1 MVGKVCKGENGNMGE
16 QIARNPLVGRHGRE
30 LPCLNCNASINY
42 GDERCAECGTRYVWE
57 DILDFL
63 SQTVGIP
70 EGHESDGIEP
80 LFDQGGVECGYFDV
94 KNGIVAYLGRP
105 KGGDGP
111 LECTRCGTIL
121 EIELDRCPLCGGTP
135 KRMVAG
141 IAKIITGLI
150 PDAGDISDSG
160 DNIPREQLAEGEEY
174 LQFEDFHGHDS
185 IDDSKPILPVLPSE
199 KGFFVHL
206 NVESGEIDYL
216 TRDLAPGNAAIAN
229 VSCAQKVEI
238 DAFDR
243 IKMIFDDQSSTIL
256 SMTANGPMTASEI
269 CHALNVPRSVC
280 YRKLKILTDAHLLNA
295 RRIDDVG
302 DAHTT
307 RYLSNIDM
315 VYVSLENGDMKM
327 VVRMKGAKKTPN
339 Q

>member
-1 MVGKVCKGENGNMGE
+1 ME
-16 QIARNPLVGRHGRE
+16 QVAKDPPVERHGRE
-30 LPCLNCNASINY
+30 LPCLNCSASINY
-42 GDERCAECGTRYVWE
+42 GDERCSECGTRYVWE

-63 SQTVGIP
+63 SQTIGM
-70 EGHESDGIEP
+70 EGNGADGIEP

-94 KNGIVAYLGRP
+94 KNGVVAYVGRP
-105 KGGDGP
+105 KAGDGP

-121 EIELDRCPLCGGTP
+121 EIELTRCPLCGGTT
-135 KRMVAG
+135 KRMVSG

-150 PDAGDISDSG
+150 PNADEVSDSM
-160 DNIPREQLAEGEEY
+160 DEIPLGRDSDGEEY
-174 LQFEDFHGHDS
+174 SPFEYLHGHDT
-185 IDDSKPILPVLPSE
+185 IDDSRPILPSLPSE

-216 TRDLAPGNAAIAN
+216 TRDLAAGNSAGADI
-229 VSCAQKVEI
+229 SCVQKVEI

-269 CHALNVPRSVC
+269 CRALNVPRSVC

-295 RRIDDVG
+295 RRIDDAG

-327 VVRMKGAKKTPN
+327 VVRMKGAKKAEN